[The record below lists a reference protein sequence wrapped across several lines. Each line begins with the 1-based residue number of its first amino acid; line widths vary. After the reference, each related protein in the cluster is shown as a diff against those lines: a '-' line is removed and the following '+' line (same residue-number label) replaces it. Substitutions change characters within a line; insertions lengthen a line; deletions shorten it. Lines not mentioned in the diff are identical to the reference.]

1 MTLAQKRLRQLLPI
15 AIMLMIIAIS
25 TMQSPNET
33 ISVSVGLQDFC
44 KSIIPNA
51 SGRWAT
57 DMHWFRSLLHLPLY
71 FMLGIITAFSFTRP
85 WVSALICS
93 VVAIADETFKVF
105 LPTREFE
112 GRDIAFD
119 AIGFLVG
126 IGLVVL
132 IRRLSCRNDRA

>member
-71 FMLGIITAFSFTRP
+71 FMLGIITAFSFRRP
-85 WVSALICS
+85 WVSVLICS
-93 VVAIADETFKVF
+93 AVALADETFKIF

-112 GRDIAFD
+112 IRDIALD

-126 IGLVVL
+126 IGLIIL
-132 IRRLSCRNDRA
+132 YRKISIKH

>member
-71 FMLGIITAFSFTRP
+71 FMLGIITAFSFRRP
-85 WVSALICS
+85 WVSVLICS
-93 VVAIADETFKVF
+93 VVALADETFKIF

-112 GRDIAFD
+112 IRDIALD
-119 AIGFLVG
+119 AVGFLVG
-126 IGLVVL
+126 IGLFVL
-132 IRRLSCRNDRA
+132 YRRIFIKH

>member
-85 WVSALICS
+85 WVSVLVCSAVAL
-93 VVAIADETFKVF
+93 ADETFKIF

-112 GRDIAFD
+112 IRDIALD

-126 IGLVVL
+126 IGLIIL
-132 IRRLSCRNDRA
+132 YRRISIKH

>member
-1 MTLAQKRLRQLLPI
+1 
-15 AIMLMIIAIS
+15 
-25 TMQSPNET
+25 MQSPNET

-85 WVSALICS
+85 WVSVLVCSAVAL
-93 VVAIADETFKVF
+93 ADETFKIF

-112 GRDIAFD
+112 IRDIALD

-126 IGLVVL
+126 IGLIIL
-132 IRRLSCRNDRA
+132 YRRISIKH

>member
-44 KSIIPNA
+44 KSIVPNA

-71 FMLGIITAFSFTRP
+71 FMLGIITAFSFRRP
-85 WVSALICS
+85 WVSVLVCSAVAL
-93 VVAIADETFKVF
+93 ADETFKIF

-112 GRDIAFD
+112 IRDIALD

-126 IGLVVL
+126 IGLIVL
-132 IRRLSCRNDRA
+132 YRRISIKH